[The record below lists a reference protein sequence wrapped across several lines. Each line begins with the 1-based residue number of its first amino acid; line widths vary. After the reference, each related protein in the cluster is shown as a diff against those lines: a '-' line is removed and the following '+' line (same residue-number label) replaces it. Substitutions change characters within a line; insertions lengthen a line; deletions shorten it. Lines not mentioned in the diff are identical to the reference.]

1 MPNTLLPTNL
11 AEVINFYANTVKGVA
26 NTLEKTETDELTKR
40 MKFYGEAEME
50 AQAETTGES
59 KRLAVTRARAAL
71 LNVFDYLHPIDDQTE
86 ETAPGRTAV
95 QRAAGPPIDP

>member
-11 AEVINFYANTVKGVA
+11 AEVINFYAATVKGVA

-50 AQAETTGES
+50 AQAETTGEA

-71 LNVFDYLHPIDDQTE
+71 LNVFDYLHPVTE
-86 ETAPGRTAV
+86 ETATGRTAV
-95 QRAAGPPIDP
+95 ESAAGQPLDP